1 MALAGYAM
9 RAEDT
14 EGRRHAEQPHPYRS
28 EYQRDRDRIVHTKAF
43 RRLENK
49 TQVFDLDYSD
59 HFRNRLTHTIEVSQ
73 IARTVSQALQ
83 LNDDLC
89 EVLALSHD
97 IGHPPFSH
105 EGERVLDSI
114 MREFGTGFDHNLHA
128 LRIVEYFEEK
138 YASFRGLNL
147 TFEVREGT
155 VKHSR
160 DYSPSD
166 AVYAELAEYR
176 LDEKPTLEGQLIDL
190 VDEIAYNTADLD
202 DGCGSGLLSVEQIRN
217 QVDLF
222 QIWYGEI
229 RDRFPEAPQR
239 LWVSET
245 VRQLV
250 NVLVTDLIDH
260 TRERILSQGI
270 DSVAKVR
277 RHPSRL
283 VGFSEPVRQLNT
295 QLKQFLR
302 AQLYDHPV
310 IRSARRR
317 AQDLVHGLFEYYSEH
332 PRQLPPSHHARIGQL
347 PLQQVVCDYIA
358 GMTDK
363 FAQTCFDEVTARR
376 ARVDLAKAPKN

>member
-9 RAEDT
+9 RVEDT
-14 EGRRHAEQPHPYRS
+14 EGRRYPEEPHPYRS

-73 IARTVSQALQ
+73 ITRTVSRALK
-83 LNDDLC
+83 LNGDLC

-105 EGERVLDSI
+105 EGERVLDVI
-114 MREFGTGFDHNLHA
+114 MKGFGRGFDHNLHA
-128 LRIVEYFEEK
+128 LHIVEYFEEK

-160 DYSPSD
+160 DYSESD
-166 AVYAELAEYR
+166 AAYTELAEYR

-202 DGCGSGLLSVEQIRN
+202 DGYGSGLLAVEQMRA

-222 QIWYGEI
+222 QTCYGPI
-229 RDRFPEAPQR
+229 RDSFPKAPQR

-250 NVLVTDLIDH
+250 NVLVTDLIGH
-260 TRERILSQGI
+260 TREMIRSQGI
-270 DSVAKVR
+270 DSVGKVR
-277 RHPSRL
+277 RHPFRL
-283 VGFSEPVRQLNT
+283 VGFSEPVRQLNA
-295 QLKQFLR
+295 QLKQFLHSE
-302 AQLYDHPV
+302 LYDHRV
-310 IRSARRR
+310 IRSARKR
-317 AQDLVHGLFEYYSEH
+317 AQDLVHGLFEYYSDR
-332 PRQLPPSHHARIGQL
+332 PRELPPSHHARIGQL
-347 PLQQVVCDYIA
+347 PLEQVVCDYIA
-358 GMTDK
+358 GMTDN
-363 FAQTCFDEVTARR
+363 FAQTCFDEVVRR
-376 ARVDLAKAPKN
+376 REVH